1 MTKQANSDQAIAM
14 RVSVISI
21 VANVVLSVFKLL
33 AGVLANSGAMI
44 SDAIHSASDVFSTFI
59 VIAGVKISAK
69 APDKEHPYGHERM
82 ECIAA
87 IVLAVI
93 LALTGA
99 GIGYSGIQKI
109 MEPSEL
115 EVPGLLAMVAAV
127 ISIAVK
133 EWQYWFTRAAAKK
146 INSGALM
153 ADAWHHRSDALSSVG
168 ALVGIAGARMGFP
181 VLDPVASVVICL
193 FILKAAY
200 EVFKDAGDKLVDKAC
215 DDDVVK
221 TIDEIVAAQEKAN
234 LDVVRT
240 RMFASRI
247 YVEMEISV
255 DKDMLIAEAHR
266 ISREIR
272 DAVEARV
279 PEVKHCLVHVNPAK
293 SCV

>member
-146 INSGALM
+146 IKMPGTIVRM
-153 ADAWHHRSDALSSVG
+153 LSLLW
-168 ALVGIAGARMGFP
+168 AP
-181 VLDPVASVVICL
+181 WWASP
-193 FILKAAY
+193 AP
-200 EVFKDAGDKLVDKAC
+200 GW
-215 DDDVVK
+215 
-221 TIDEIVAAQEKAN
+221 
-234 LDVVRT
+234 
-240 RMFASRI
+240 ASRCWT
-247 YVEMEISV
+247 
-255 DKDMLIAEAHR
+255 LW
-266 ISREIR
+266 
-272 DAVEARV
+272 
-279 PEVKHCLVHVNPAK
+279 PAW
-293 SCV
+293 

>member
-44 SDAIHSASDVFSTFI
+44 SDAIRSASDVFSTFI

-200 EVFKDAGDKLVDKAC
+200 EVFKDAVDKLVDKAC

-221 TIDEIVAAQEKAN
+221 TIDEIVAAQGKAN

-293 SCV
+293 SCG

>member
-59 VIAGVKISAK
+59 VIAGMKISAK

-115 EVPGLLAMVAAV
+115 EVPGLLAMVAAM

-200 EVFKDAGDKLVDKAC
+200 EVFKDAVDKLVDKAC

-293 SCV
+293 SCG

>member
-99 GIGYSGIQKI
+99 GIGYAGIQKI

-168 ALVGIAGARMGFP
+168 ALVGIAGARVGFP

-200 EVFKDAGDKLVDKAC
+200 EVFKDAVDKLVDKAC

-221 TIDEIVAAQEKAN
+221 TIDELVAAQEKAN

-293 SCV
+293 SCG